1 MNDGG
6 FHFDRP
12 LWLLILLIPAVV
24 YLWLRLTSPRHDT
37 DRYRNYADAHLL
49 PFLLGIREVVSA
61 QQRRHFLRWAALWSL
76 LACAMAGPRWDYTD
90 IHLFRPGND
99 LLILLDISQSMN
111 TSDVSPNRLTRARQE
126 IVDIIRENR
135 NARIGLVAFATL
147 AHVVAPLTEDTQSLH
162 ALLPALTSDLTE
174 LKGSR
179 LTEALIRAKNLFS
192 GQPHASGK
200 HVLVITDGDFGDQ
213 AHEDLLQQ
221 LTRQDIKVHVMGIG
235 TKQGGAVLTSEGRA
249 LRERS
254 GGEILTRLDEAS
266 LKKIAEKGNGIYVN
280 ADFNDADTHAILAI
294 VKRHSPAAKEAE
306 EKTRVWNDRF
316 YGLVALV
323 MIVLLP
329 GYRWVSM
336 PSGKRE
342 GGGQ

>member
-1 MNDGG
+1 MNNGG
-6 FHFDRP
+6 FHFDQP
-12 LWLLILLIPAVV
+12 LWLLILLIPAIV
-24 YLWLRLTSPRHDT
+24 YLWLRFTTPRHDT
-37 DRYRNYADAHLL
+37 DRYQNYADAHLL

-61 QQRRHFLRWAALWSL
+61 QQRRRFFRWAALWSL
-76 LACAMAGPRWDYTD
+76 LAFAVAGPRWDYTD
-90 IHLFRPGND
+90 IHLVRPGND

-111 TSDVSPNRLTRARQE
+111 TSDVRPNRLTRARQE
-126 IVDIIRENR
+126 IDDIIRENR

-162 ALLPALTSDLTE
+162 ALLPALTTGLTK

-179 LTEALIRAKNLFS
+179 LTEALTRAKHLFS
-192 GQPHASGK
+192 GQPRESSK

-213 AHEDLLQQ
+213 AHEDLLQE
-221 LTRQDIKVHVMGIG
+221 LTRQDIKLHVMGIG
-235 TKQGGAVLTSEGRA
+235 TKQGGAVLTSEGRS
-249 LRERS
+249 LRDRS
-254 GGEILTRLDEAS
+254 GDEILTQMDETN
-266 LKKIAEKGNGIYVN
+266 LRQIAEKGNGIYVN
-280 ADFNDADTHAILAI
+280 ADFNDSDTHAILAI
-294 VKRHSPAAKEAE
+294 VNRHSSAARETE
-306 EKTRVWNDRF
+306 EKTRIWKERF
-316 YGLVALV
+316 YWLVALV